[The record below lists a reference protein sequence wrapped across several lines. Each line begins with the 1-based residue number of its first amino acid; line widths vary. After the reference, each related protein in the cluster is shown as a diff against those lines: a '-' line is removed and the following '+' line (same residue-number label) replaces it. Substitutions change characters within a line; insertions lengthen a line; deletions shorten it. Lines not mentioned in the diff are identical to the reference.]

1 MILTDF
7 EWCGQSGS
15 LFGLLPCYIDSSSDI
30 SISDGGATI
39 NFNTSNVTGSNK
51 WNFLSSKYDSVLSGT
66 FQVCKNPCTTSS
78 KYFDAEDIRAM
89 NRWLCRKDG
98 YHKFKIVK
106 DGDEG
111 YSEFYFNA
119 YLNVKKIEGLGHVI
133 GLEITVTTDAPF
145 AYFEPK
151 SAVMN
156 LSVSDLQY
164 VYIDMSDE
172 VGTLYPNFKITCLA
186 NGDYVIKNSMSG
198 IQSKISGCQTGEI
211 ITMDSEHKILS
222 SSVRGDDLLKSF
234 NFGWLDIKNTLD
246 ERKNTYSSNL
256 PCKIEMIYSPIA
268 KIGL

>member
-15 LFGLLPCYIDSSSDI
+15 LFGLIPCCIDASSGIAVSD
-30 SISDGGATI
+30 SGGAI
-39 NFNTSNVTGSNK
+39 HFSTSNVTGSNK
-51 WNFLSSKYDSVLSGT
+51 WNFLSGKYDSVLSGT
-66 FQVCKNPCTTSS
+66 FQVCKNPCTASS
-78 KYFDAEDIRAM
+78 EYFDAEDIRAI

-98 YHKFKIVK
+98 YHKFKVLK
-106 DGDEG
+106 DDDEG

-119 YLNVKKIEGLGHVI
+119 FLNVKKVEGFGHVA
-133 GLEITVTTDAPF
+133 GLEISVTTDAPF

-151 SAVMN
+151 TAVMH
-156 LSVSDLQY
+156 LLAPDLQY
-164 VYIDMSDE
+164 VFIDMSDE
-172 VGTLYPNFKITCLA
+172 AGTLYPVFRITCLA
-186 NGDYVIKNSMSG
+186 DGDYVIKNSMSG
-198 IQSKISGCQTGEI
+198 IQSRISGCRSGEI

-222 SSVRGDDLLKSF
+222 SSIRGDSLLKSF

-256 PCKIEMIYSPIA
+256 PCEIEMTYSPIA